1 MNVSSE
7 IDLVV
12 LARRRILRAIAI
24 AQEGKIF
31 TVTFIKKD
39 GTERVLTGRL
49 GVTKHL
55 VGGENTVAHK
65 PEYLTVFDMQKGDY
79 RNVNLDTVMSLKCN
93 GKDYIEEVA

>member
-1 MNVSSE
+1 MNE
-7 IDLVV
+7 QDII
-12 LARRRILRAIAI
+12 LARRRLLRAIAI

-65 PEYLTVFDMQKGDY
+65 PEYLTVFDMQKGGY
-79 RNVNLDTVMSLKCN
+79 RNVNLDTVMSLRAN
-93 GKDYIEEVA
+93 GKEYMEEVG

>member
-1 MNVSSE
+1 MNE
-7 IDLVV
+7 QDII
-12 LARRRILRAIAI
+12 LARRRLLRAIAI

-39 GTERVLTGRL
+39 GSERVLTGRL

-79 RNVNLDTVMSLKCN
+79 RNVNLDTVTSLRAN
-93 GKDYIEEVA
+93 GKEYMEEVA

>member
-7 IDLVV
+7 VDPVV